1 MYQNQLHSIP
11 ETAHSLGVSEALVER
26 FIKKG
31 LVTPVNDV
39 TTPKLTEYG
48 IRRLN
53 HILKLYENSYS
64 FDRIEKALN
73 Y

>member
-1 MYQNQLHSIP
+1 MYQTQLHSIP

-31 LVTPVNDV
+31 LVTPVEDV
-39 TTPKLTEYG
+39 TAPKLTEYG

-53 HILKLYENSYS
+53 RILELYENSYS
-64 FDRIEKALN
+64 FDTIEKALN
-73 Y
+73 H